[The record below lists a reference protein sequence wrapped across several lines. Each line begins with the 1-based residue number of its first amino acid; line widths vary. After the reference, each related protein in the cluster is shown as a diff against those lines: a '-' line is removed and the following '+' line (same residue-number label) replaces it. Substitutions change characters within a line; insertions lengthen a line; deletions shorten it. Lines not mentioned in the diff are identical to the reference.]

1 MNRTLT
7 LVASVTALSLMT
19 ACSSIKGNEKIA
31 NQKLQ
36 TSFVAEGVKIETDCS
51 FLTMDKS
58 DCNIVAIEAVG
69 VTATGGGTQN
79 NLRTGMIRAGDLAR
93 SHVSHFINEEVTSTR
108 VTTTIAKNLEK
119 ARDKVQSNADGEVVE
134 MTDKEANNI
143 SLRENSNNTAH
154 ELTQTVRVN
163 SRAILR
169 GFRVV
174 KQEVVGSQEV
184 AVTIRWDLQS
194 DRAAQQLRQR
204 FGN

>member
-1 MNRTLT
+1 MNRSLT
-7 LVASVTALSLMT
+7 LVAAVVALSLT
-19 ACSSIKGNEKIA
+19 ACSSIKTNDKVA

-51 FLTMDKS
+51 FMAFDKS
-58 DCNIVAIEAVG
+58 DCNIVAIEATG
-69 VTATGGGTQN
+69 VTSTGGGTPN

-93 SHVSHFINEEVTSTR
+93 AHVAHFINEEVSSTR
-108 VTTTIAKNLEK
+108 VTNTIAKNLEK
-119 ARDKVQSNADGEVVE
+119 AKDSSQTNGDGVVVE
-134 MTDKEANNI
+134 MTDKEAANV
-143 SLRENSNNTAH
+143 SVRENSNDTAH
-154 ELTQTVRVN
+154 QLTQTIRVN

-174 KQEVVGSQEV
+174 KQEVVGPQEV

-194 DRAAQQLRQR
+194 DKAAQQLRQR